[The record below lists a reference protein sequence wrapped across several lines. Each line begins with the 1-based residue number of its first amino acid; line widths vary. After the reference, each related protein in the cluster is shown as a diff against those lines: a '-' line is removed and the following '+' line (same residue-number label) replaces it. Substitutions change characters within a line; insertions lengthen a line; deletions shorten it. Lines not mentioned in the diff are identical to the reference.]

1 MLINIVNNN
10 VQCLRLPVT
19 ERDMEREHQTQ
30 LARWKAAKEAKSKP
44 HGDAK
49 GSSSKKTAKKK
60 SPSDS

>member
-1 MLINIVNNN
+1 
-10 VQCLRLPVT
+10 
-19 ERDMEREHQTQ
+19 MEREHQTQ